1 MKLSTVTMAVLA
13 TLASEN
19 LLAGDYI
26 CKTISGIIQPSTVDP
41 DCNILR
47 FKDRQFP
54 DVTFLGPLPADAPPV
69 CFAGSLTATLGKN
82 QQLTGTAFSGLI
94 ANGVGQLAATSA
106 IKLSAGSV
114 ELGRVFTKDLI
125 FNPDGATTEI
135 LMMVGGSKT
144 FKGGHGQFEIIG
156 NTTYQTATFTGQ
168 LCVEDD

>member
-1 MKLSTVTMAVLA
+1 MKLSTVTIALLA

-19 LLAGDYI
+19 VLADDYI
-26 CKTISGIIQPSTVDP
+26 CKTISGTIQPSTVDP

-54 DVTFLGPLPADAPPV
+54 DVTFLGPLPAGAPPV

-94 ANGVGQLAATSA
+94 ANEVGQLVGASA
-106 IKLSAGSV
+106 IKLNAGSV

-135 LMMVGGSKT
+135 LTMVGGNKV
-144 FKGGHGQFEIIG
+144 FKGGRGQFEING
-156 NTTYQTATFTGQ
+156 NILYQSAPFSGQ